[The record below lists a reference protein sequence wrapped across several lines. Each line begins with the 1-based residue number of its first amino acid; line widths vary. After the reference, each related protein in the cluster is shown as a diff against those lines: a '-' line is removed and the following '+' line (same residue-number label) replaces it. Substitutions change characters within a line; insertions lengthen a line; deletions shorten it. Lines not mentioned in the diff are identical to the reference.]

1 MRTAHSHAPD
11 TPAPDTPA
19 PRRAA
24 ATLAVTAAATTLA
37 LMNYTAPMLTLPA
50 TAEAFG
56 TPSSAQAWLLNGT
69 PLGLAA
75 LLLVAGALADAHGR
89 RRVFL
94 LGTLALGVT
103 TALGAFAGTTA
114 LFTAAR
120 IAQGAASAAI
130 LAGSLGLLA
139 DAYPSGRDRIR
150 ATGVWGA
157 SVSAGIALGP
167 LLAAVLSLTDWRLA
181 YLALGAATLATAV
194 TGARTLTP
202 PRTGGGGGP
211 ASTPTGSG
219 GGPAP
224 SPERTADTLAPERT
238 AGTPAPSPE
247 RTADTLAPER
257 TAGTPAPS
265 PERTAGTPAPSPERT
280 ADALAPE
287 RTAGT
292 PAPSPERTAGTP
304 APSPERTADAPAS
317 SPAGRAGGGG
327 RPDLAG
333 ATTLAL
339 ALGALLTALT
349 LGRDGWLRPAVGVL
363 LLASAVL
370 LALFVAVERRR
381 KDPMID
387 LGLLQRP
394 AFRASTVGAL
404 FTGLAVI
411 GLFSVLPSLLMRGQ
425 GVAPLAAAGLFVLW
439 SGTSFV
445 VALQARRLA
454 GRISAPYQLALGF
467 VLSAAGV
474 LPLLGTVDAPAVP
487 WPRLM
492 AGLVVAGAGS
502 GLLNAALPRLA
513 VDSVPPERAAMG
525 SGANNTARYIGSA
538 AGVALMLALSATD
551 PDTAFAASAALAL
564 AGAAL
569 TVAGSPRR

>member
-1 MRTAHSHAPD
+1 
-11 TPAPDTPA
+11 
-19 PRRAA
+19 
-24 ATLAVTAAATTLA
+24 
-37 LMNYTAPMLTLPA
+37 MNYTAPMLTLPA

-167 LLAAVLSLTDWRLA
+167 LLAAVLSLADWRLA
-181 YLALGAATLATAV
+181 YLTLGAATLATAV

-202 PRTGGGGGP
+202 PRTGGGGDS
-211 ASTPTGSG
+211 ASTPPGSG

-224 SPERTADTLAPERT
+224 SPGRTADV
-238 AGTPAPSPE
+238 PAP
-247 RTADTLAPER
+247 
-257 TAGTPAPS
+257 
-265 PERTAGTPAPSPERT
+265 
-280 ADALAPE
+280 
-287 RTAGT
+287 
-292 PAPSPERTAGTP
+292 
-304 APSPERTADAPAS
+304 

-363 LLASAVL
+363 LLASVVL

-381 KDPMID
+381 MDPMID
-387 LGLLQRP
+387 LGLLRRP

>member
-11 TPAPDTPA
+11 TPAPDTPDTSA

-167 LLAAVLSLTDWRLA
+167 LLAAVLSLADWRLA

-202 PRTGGGGGP
+202 PRTGGGGAP

-224 SPERTADTLAPERT
+224 SP
-238 AGTPAPSPE
+238 G
-247 RTADTLAPER
+247 
-257 TAGTPAPS
+257 
-265 PERTAGTPAPSPERT
+265 
-280 ADALAPE
+280 
-287 RTAGT
+287 
-292 PAPSPERTAGTP
+292 RTAGTP
-304 APSPERTADAPAS
+304 APSPERTADAPAP

-333 ATTLAL
+333 ATALAL

-387 LGLLQRP
+387 LGLLRRP

>member
-1 MRTAHSHAPD
+1 
-11 TPAPDTPA
+11 
-19 PRRAA
+19 
-24 ATLAVTAAATTLA
+24 
-37 LMNYTAPMLTLPA
+37 MNYTAPMLTLPA

-167 LLAAVLSLTDWRLA
+167 LLAAVLSLADWRLA

-224 SPERTADTLAPERT
+224 SPERTA
-238 AGTPAPSPE
+238 
-247 RTADTLAPER
+247 
-257 TAGTPAPS
+257 
-265 PERTAGTPAPSPERT
+265 
-280 ADALAPE
+280 
-287 RTAGT
+287 
-292 PAPSPERTAGTP
+292 GTP

-317 SPAGRAGGGG
+317 PPAGRAGGGG

-387 LGLLQRP
+387 LGLLRRP

>member
-1 MRTAHSHAPD
+1 
-11 TPAPDTPA
+11 
-19 PRRAA
+19 
-24 ATLAVTAAATTLA
+24 
-37 LMNYTAPMLTLPA
+37 MNYTAPMLTLPA

-167 LLAAVLSLTDWRLA
+167 LLAAVLSLADWRLA

-202 PRTGGGGGP
+202 PRTGGGGAP

-224 SPERTADTLAPERT
+224 SP
-238 AGTPAPSPE
+238 G
-247 RTADTLAPER
+247 
-257 TAGTPAPS
+257 
-265 PERTAGTPAPSPERT
+265 
-280 ADALAPE
+280 
-287 RTAGT
+287 
-292 PAPSPERTAGTP
+292 RTAGTP
-304 APSPERTADAPAS
+304 APSPERTADAPAP

-333 ATTLAL
+333 ATALAL

-387 LGLLQRP
+387 LGLLRRP